1 VLSQGEVAAIFRTL
15 PDMRDVMTKINGV
28 VQVASEDD
36 NVSNGVAQ
44 VANEFMVAKSALLE
58 VFLAYARG
66 HDSALRTLRAAQV
79 RPEVS
84 RSIDG
89 IASSDERVRGDTL
102 ESLLEGPLA
111 LAMSL
116 RGLLSALVGLCSP
129 ADRGYA
135 ALSDAMELMA
145 AIVREAAAAG
155 YAPAGNA
162 GPAPSSPAKAYA
174 SGSLTSPAR
183 GDAKDFA
190 LATLASRPV
199 VSSPSASASSS
210 AVSAAMPLHPSTLGS
225 ELKGAEVSVDSVL
238 AAQANADEAA
248 RRLAELERHVA
259 LKEEE
264 LSLAQ
269 REVVRAEEQARSRGK
284 GGLNDPLANGSAP
297 SPMDEA
303 LRKLKEEERDLFDR
317 MRNSEH
323 RAVFEAF
330 LHRKQE
336 LEAEEARLSAALA
349 EHEETLA
356 QVRARLA
363 NPPAS
368 VLPADPAKASL
379 YIAWKK
385 ALAEREELLRAARR
399 RKHELLKDLK
409 ARHETQVVLL
419 ELERRSAVDSLKD
432 AVQNERGKVE
442 AYKRDLV
449 SAARRSRAPLVHPSH
464 DPPTLQVSLDESIDA
479 ARTSM
484 KKFRQ
489 EFEQLRVALL
499 IDRMAKSTQIA
510 NLADR
515 RSRLAKE
522 AESFQEAVEAAR
534 QRIAAEES
542 AKWEARLQAAKED
555 GERRVAEERRAI
567 EAKID
572 KVRQALAER
581 FEAGFRPL
589 LKEAETRHV
598 AELQRV
604 VELQRE
610 LENKEAELRA
620 AHEAARS
627 VSAASG
633 TGLLLDESGNVVS
646 SSSSGAA
653 VDPVTGAPVPEWKL
667 REFEDLKAAVA
678 SMWEQ
683 LDVPA
688 EEVTA
693 FLSEADLMAPYSPE
707 GSYPTPP
714 LPARPSRAHALL
726 LPHSSPAVL
735 DMYHDMYRRLS
746 ASASTSAYTSSYPL
760 QSASLGAATQPT
772 SPNGVN
778 YGASARGTGYGSTP
792 ATAKQ
797 SVSPLPMSA
806 ARPTPAAAVSRNVS
820 MSSAGSAQ
828 RMTPAAASSF
838 RETGFSGRRDEDYGV
853 KSKTL
858 PPSLG
863 GPGGRGNSSPP
874 RRR

>member
-1 VLSQGEVAAIFRTL
+1 MLSQGEVAAIFRTL

-111 LAMSL
+111 LAVSL

-162 GPAPSSPAKAYA
+162 GLAPSSSSPAKAYA
-174 SGSLTSPAR
+174 SGSLTSPTR
-183 GDAKDFA
+183 GGDALA

-199 VSSPSASASSS
+199 VSSPSAAASSS
-210 AVSAAMPLHPSTLGS
+210 AISAAMPLQPSTLGS

-238 AAQANADEAA
+238 AAQADADEAS

-284 GGLNDPLANGSAP
+284 GGLNDPLTNGSAP

-449 SAARRSRAPLVHPSH
+449 SAARRSRVPSSPPL
-464 DPPTLQVSLDESIDA
+464 
-479 ARTSM
+479 
-484 KKFRQ
+484 
-489 EFEQLRVALL
+489 
-499 IDRMAKSTQIA
+499 
-510 NLADR
+510 
-515 RSRLAKE
+515 
-522 AESFQEAVEAAR
+522 
-534 QRIAAEES
+534 
-542 AKWEARLQAAKED
+542 
-555 GERRVAEERRAI
+555 
-567 EAKID
+567 
-572 KVRQALAER
+572 
-581 FEAGFRPL
+581 
-589 LKEAETRHV
+589 
-598 AELQRV
+598 
-604 VELQRE
+604 
-610 LENKEAELRA
+610 
-620 AHEAARS
+620 
-627 VSAASG
+627 
-633 TGLLLDESGNVVS
+633 
-646 SSSSGAA
+646 
-653 VDPVTGAPVPEWKL
+653 
-667 REFEDLKAAVA
+667 
-678 SMWEQ
+678 
-683 LDVPA
+683 
-688 EEVTA
+688 
-693 FLSEADLMAPYSPE
+693 
-707 GSYPTPP
+707 TPP
-714 LPARPSRAHALL
+714 SLPHPLRSPWTSPSTLPARA
-726 LPHSSPAVL
+726 
-735 DMYHDMYRRLS
+735 
-746 ASASTSAYTSSYPL
+746 
-760 QSASLGAATQPT
+760 
-772 SPNGVN
+772 
-778 YGASARGTGYGSTP
+778 
-792 ATAKQ
+792 
-797 SVSPLPMSA
+797 
-806 ARPTPAAAVSRNVS
+806 
-820 MSSAGSAQ
+820 
-828 RMTPAAASSF
+828 
-838 RETGFSGRRDEDYGV
+838 
-853 KSKTL
+853 
-858 PPSLG
+858 
-863 GPGGRGNSSPP
+863 
-874 RRR
+874 